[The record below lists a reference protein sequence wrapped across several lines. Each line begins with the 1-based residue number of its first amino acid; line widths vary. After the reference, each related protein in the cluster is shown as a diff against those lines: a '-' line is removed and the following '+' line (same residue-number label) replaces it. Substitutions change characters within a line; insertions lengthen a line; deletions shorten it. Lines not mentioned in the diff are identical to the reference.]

1 MQLATLIET
10 LERIAPPNLAEP
22 WDNVGLI
29 VGDPRQSV
37 SRVMLTIDYTA
48 DVAEEARDA
57 GCDAVVAYHPPI
69 FEAVKKLTAGPGVAT
84 SLVHDAIRR
93 GVAIYSPHTALDVAD
108 GGTNDVLADAI
119 ALEKRRPLKIRE
131 GRAREYK
138 LVTFVP
144 PEALER
150 VSRALFDAG
159 AGRIGNYSCC
169 SFRTPGRG
177 TFFGE
182 AGTSP
187 AVGAAGKL
195 EEVDEVK
202 LETLVPIAKA
212 DEVIGALRRA
222 HPYEEVAFDLQ
233 SLAAPPQAVGIGRI
247 GRLPGDA
254 TVDMLLNMLK
264 RALGID
270 RVLLAG
276 DERKLVKTAAVCAGA
291 CGGDLLSEAIAQ
303 KADLYV
309 TGEMRHHDALRA
321 ARNNLTVVC
330 TLHSNSERA
339 TLSRLA
345 GRISEALPS
354 LEVRV
359 SASDSDPFLIR

>member
-1 MQLATLIET
+1 MQLSTLIQT
-10 LERIAPPNLAEP
+10 LERIAPPHLAEA

-29 VGDPRQSV
+29 VGDARQTV
-37 SRVMLTIDYTA
+37 SRVLLTIDYTPL
-48 DVAEEARDA
+48 VAEEARDA
-57 GCDAVVAYHPPI
+57 GCDCVIAYHPPM
-69 FEAVKKLTAGPGVAT
+69 FEAVKRLTSGPGHAT

-119 ALEKRRPLKIRE
+119 ALEQRRPLKLRD
-131 GRAREYK
+131 GRVTSYK

-144 PEALER
+144 PEALDT

-159 AGRIGNYSCC
+159 AGWIGHYSCC

-177 TFFGE
+177 TFLGN
-182 AGTSP
+182 AGARPT
-187 AVGAAGKL
+187 VGAAGRL
-195 EEVDEVK
+195 EEVDEVR
-202 LETLVPIAKA
+202 LETLVPIAKVDDVVA
-212 DEVIGALRRA
+212 ALKQA
-222 HPYEEVAFDLQ
+222 HPYEEVAFDLHV
-233 SLAAPPQAVGIGRI
+233 LAAPATVGIGRI
-247 GRLPGDA
+247 GRLPGEA

-264 RALGID
+264 RALEID
-270 RVLLAG
+270 HVLLAG

-291 CGGDLLSEAIAQ
+291 CGGDLLSAAIAQ
-303 KADLYV
+303 RADLYI

-321 ARNNLTVVC
+321 ARHHVAVVC

-345 GRISEALPS
+345 KRISEAHPS
-354 LEVRV
+354 LAVQV
-359 SASDSDPFLIR
+359 SRTDRDPFAIR